1 VPHRIVSS
9 VKSAWLLTS
18 ANGQTISAP
27 CPTHHADLSE
37 GACFNDARV
46 EVSAL
51 GPAD

>member
-1 VPHRIVSS
+1 

-46 EVSAL
+46 EGSAL